1 MKLFL
6 NLLNSILFSLAGILW
21 LVNGIRDESIFDFF
35 LALVWLSGGIIWLV
49 RYFKEKNES
58 EKEN

>member
-49 RYFKEKNES
+49 RYFKEKNDLQ
-58 EKEN
+58 KEN

>member
-49 RYFKEKNES
+49 RYFKEKNDS
-58 EKEN
+58 Y

>member
-1 MKLFL
+1 MKLL
-6 NLLNSILFSLAGILW
+6 PNLLNSILFSLAGILW
-21 LVNGIRDESIFDFF
+21 LVNGIRDKSIFDFF

-49 RYFKEKNES
+49 RYFKEKNDS

>member
-1 MKLFL
+1 MKLFP

-49 RYFKEKNES
+49 RYFKEKNDLQ
-58 EKEN
+58 KEN